1 MQPPSLELG
10 LELLI
15 CPCLNDRLL
24 IAYFLDVFSTYNRHL
39 TLSSS
44 NIAPTDMNHRVL
56 DLTPAA
62 AHLLVFDQQAD
73 FMEELGAFGER
84 RSVQSATFQGIGAFS
99 SATLA
104 FFDREA
110 QRYDPIE
117 VATQTEVLHVSGN
130 LTRHEGEIRVH
141 AHATLSYPDG
151 STIGGH
157 LLQAT
162 VWPTLELQCQTYS
175 TRIGRTDHEDIG
187 LPLIPQSSP
196 AQ

>member
-1 MQPPSLELG
+1 
-10 LELLI
+10 
-15 CPCLNDRLL
+15 
-24 IAYFLDVFSTYNRHL
+24 
-39 TLSSS
+39 
-44 NIAPTDMNHRVL
+44 MNHRVL

-73 FMEELGAFGER
+73 FMEELAAFGER

-130 LTRHEGEIRVH
+130 LTHHEGEIRVH